1 MQTILLTSAGMQI
14 KDEILK
20 LLPRPANQIN
30 LAYITT
36 AVKPEKDKT
45 YSENDR
51 KLLEEAGFNVEDI
64 DIEGKTEKELFKA
77 LNCFGIIYVQG
88 GNTFYLLKAVQDSG
102 FDKVIKE
109 LIAKGVIYIGV
120 SAGSIICGPSIELAG
135 WDGGDENIVR
145 LSSLIGMNLTPYNV
159 YVHYDSKRQKIVK
172 EKSKESL
179 FPIITLTNK
188 QALLVRGDK
197 TELVGDNP
205 QTIL

>member
-1 MQTILLTSAGMQI
+1 MQTILLTSAGMQV

-36 AVKPEKDKT
+36 AAKPETDKT
-45 YSENDR
+45 YVENDR
-51 KLLEEAGFNVEDI
+51 KLLEEAGFNIEEI
-64 DIEGKTEKELFKA
+64 DIEGKDETELFKT
-77 LNCFGIIYVQG
+77 LTFFNIIYVQG

-102 FDKVIKE
+102 FDRVVKE

-120 SAGSIICGPSIELAG
+120 SAGSIICGPTIELAG
-135 WDGGDENIVR
+135 WDGGDENTVG
-145 LSSLIGMNLTPYNV
+145 LSSFMGMNLVPYNV

-188 QALLVRGDK
+188 QALLIRGDK

-205 QTIL
+205 QIIL